1 MILLILWWKTFSSK
15 IYTNCIKKYQKVA
28 NEYLYMIIR
37 PINVQYINL
46 LKTKVEQ
53 GLVVT
58 SNQQDTASPT
68 KTPVV
73 NSIKNVQ
80 EKVKLFLINC
90 KIFEK
95 AIKVFTGNLNFFG
108 KN

>member
-1 MILLILWWKTFSSK
+1 MLIILL
-15 IYTNCIKKYQKVA
+15 
-28 NEYLYMIIR
+28 LYNR

-53 GLVVT
+53 GLVAT
-58 SNQQDTASPT
+58 SHKQDTASPT

-73 NSIKNVQ
+73 NTIKSVQ

-90 KIFEK
+90 KIFEN
-95 AIKVFTGNLNFFG
+95 AIKVFTGKFNFNREKKTKLFD
-108 KN
+108 